1 MTETQQLNGLFRR
14 IGDLGFRQLV
24 NLALVVPVV
33 ITLGLKLK
41 SSSLVALAFR
51 LSLRPL
57 GKARFKTD
65 RPSMVLIPKVGGV
78 EDFEAATAAG
88 GDLPFHP
95 FRVSRG
101 FFVKVWSHFGK
112 PQIRSEL
119 VSLTASTEDSG
130 DALREF
136 WEKVLRRVGREVKIA
151 AFVSANFN
159 YPQLEHFA
167 LACQRLE
174 IPYLVLYKE
183 SIKTKN
189 QRKLF
194 ERAYEEH
201 FQGFRGH
208 AIAVYSNEESESVRA
223 GLGFPPERIE
233 VVGCPRIDELHS
245 ARTKAVAAENVIVLF
260 AIDEIAGAFSP
271 LADDGLPSSPRWD
284 SIATT
289 VETWFFAVAEKNP
302 DWTFV
307 IKVKV
312 GREQQVRERMRGN
325 LPSNV
330 TIVWGG
336 IGTRLVLTAKGVIA
350 FNSTT
355 VLEGI
360 AAGVPVFVPNVLKMT
375 DQSVNGWTLELGG
388 AVSEFSSYSQL
399 VSLLETLCF
408 RGDWSRKELT
418 SRQVNVLERY
428 VGNSDGSSSRRA
440 LEFLVRNSNQ

>member
-1 MTETQQLNGLFRR
+1 MF
-14 IGDLGFRQLV
+14 

-33 ITLGLKLK
+33 ISFGLNVR

-51 LSLRPL
+51 LSLRPS
-57 GKARFKTD
+57 GRARLKTD

-78 EDFEAATAAG
+78 EDFEAAMAAG
-88 GDLPFHP
+88 GVLPFYP
-95 FRVSRG
+95 ARVSRG
-101 FFVKVWSHFGK
+101 IFVKVWSHFGK

-119 VSLTASTEDSG
+119 VSRTASKDDPG

-136 WEKVLRRVGREVKIA
+136 WERVLRRVGREVKIA
-151 AFVSANFN
+151 GFVSANFN
-159 YPQLEHFA
+159 YPQLEHFV

-208 AIAVYSNEESESVRA
+208 AIAVYSNEESESVQA

-245 ARTKAVAAENVIVLF
+245 ARTRAVAAENVIVLF

-271 LADDGLPSSPRWD
+271 LADVEPSSLPRWD
-284 SIATT
+284 GIATT
-289 VETWFFAVAEKNP
+289 VERWFFALAEKNP

-307 IKVKV
+307 VKVKL
-312 GREQQVRERMRGN
+312 GREQQVRERMGGN
-325 LPSNV
+325 IPRNV

-336 IGTRLVLTAKGVIA
+336 IGTSLILRAKGVIA

-360 AAGVPVFVPNVLKMT
+360 AAGVPVFVPDVEKMT
-375 DQSVNGWTLELGG
+375 DQSLNGWTLELVG

-399 VSLLETLCF
+399 VSLLETFCF
-408 RGDWSRKELT
+408 AGDWGRKELT
-418 SRQVNVLERY
+418 SRQVDVLERY
-428 VGNSDGSSSRRA
+428 VGNTDGSSSRRA